1 MYDAALDGYANYQRG
16 FEHPKSKYK
25 QAYQEIEKILKKR
38 GVSVDEAVELV
49 HVYKD
54 GELYGTGELVKGK
67 DKKIKGKKHQL
78 IRFDGSTED
87 YYPAED
93 VKLVESI
100 NEDYDKMLDRIYG
113 RSRDYTDIEVKDMHF
128 QTDAD
133 ELEKMKLAYGYR
145 LGGMT
150 SRENIEDAE
159 Y

>member
-1 MYDAALDGYANYQRG
+1 MHREWWNFNFGAAIVLNGELMDSIVELN
-16 FEHPKSKYK
+16 
-25 QAYQEIEKILKKR
+25 
-38 GVSVDEAVELV
+38 EAVELV

-54 GELYGTGELVKGK
+54 GKLYGTGELVKGK

-100 NEDYDKMLDRIYG
+100 NEDYDKMLDRRYG

-150 SRENIEDAE
+150 GREKIEDAE
-159 Y
+159 YELRRYRKTIS